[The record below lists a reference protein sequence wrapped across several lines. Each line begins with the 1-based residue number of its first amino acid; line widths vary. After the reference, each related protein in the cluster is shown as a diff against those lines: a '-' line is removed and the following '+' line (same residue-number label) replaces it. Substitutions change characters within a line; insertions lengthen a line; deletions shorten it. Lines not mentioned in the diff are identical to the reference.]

1 MNLRN
6 DVPLESFVGIFQG
19 SHLGGFLEA
28 CCEQGLWT
36 WLSPQREAG
45 AGSRRGVW
53 PLRWA
58 TWQGIHLQ
66 WSSFHK
72 TRRCF
77 VDSSFCVWRR
87 IKVVLLSLSRILKH
101 GEWEGLCNQSRA
113 MAYGLHSL
121 CLIRASVA
129 VPGTQTPEN
138 LLLRSMPC
146 RCELDIHKKPLVRS
160 CYSHQILS
168 FSG

>member
-1 MNLRN
+1 
-6 DVPLESFVGIFQG
+6 
-19 SHLGGFLEA
+19 
-28 CCEQGLWT
+28 
-36 WLSPQREAG
+36 
-45 AGSRRGVW
+45 
-53 PLRWA
+53 
-58 TWQGIHLQ
+58 
-66 WSSFHK
+66 
-72 TRRCF
+72 
-77 VDSSFCVWRR
+77 
-87 IKVVLLSLSRILKH
+87 
-101 GEWEGLCNQSRA
+101 

-168 FSG
+168 FSGQQTPKFSPQKGVQTTAEPFKYHGLLFPPDMSLHHPPATGSRNTSLSLNPVSAPLEPLCQVTCPGIHHGLSAMLLVFPCGNHKKTMSHARGLLAYFFLDSCKEQRDS